1 MRVVVNQATAVL
13 VTSCCL
19 NEVSKVVTKSVNEP
33 KEIVV
38 PEMQLVQKV
47 VAHVRAEP
55 FVI

>member
-1 MRVVVNQATAVL
+1 MRVVVNQATVVP
-13 VTSCCL
+13 VTSHCL
-19 NEVSKVVTKSVNEP
+19 NEVSKAVTKSVKEP

-38 PEMQLVQKV
+38 PEMQLVWKV

>member
-1 MRVVVNQATAVL
+1 MCVVVNQATAVP
-13 VTSCCL
+13 VTSHCL
-19 NEVSKVVTKSVNEP
+19 NEVSKAVMKSVKEP

-38 PEMQLVQKV
+38 PEMQLVWKV